1 MDITSYTAWGTVV
14 LAGNYEAAGIQ
25 GSGCVLA
32 SDESFEFIWYVQQ
45 WVFTLWY
52 TNIFMENHHF

>member
-45 WVFTLWY
+45 WVFTLW
-52 TNIFMENHHF
+52 